1 MVTWCSLNQYIDI
14 LHLIYSKVFYRLAI
28 IAQFFDWWHILE
40 YQWPWWTGWIVSWSS
55 PPCFLGYLYI
65 WMVWPIVIWAWAI
78 MGPTCVYTPKYWTAQ
93 QKKDEFLSLPGPWTL
108 LTLLSYHIA
117 NVWPNNGKRGSKV
130 CPQCGVYS
138 KPYLDWFMQET
149 TGFTAVPKYRIKPWC
164 FFPVNQFWGEHQNH
178 IQQLKTFSN

>member
-1 MVTWCSLNQYIDI
+1 LHSSSID
-14 LHLIYSKVFYRLAI
+14 
-28 IAQFFDWWHILE
+28 D
-40 YQWPWWTGWIVSWSS
+40 TSWSINDHDGQDES
-55 PPCFLGYLYI
+55 CLEVRHHVSSDMCDVYLNGLTHSHLS
-65 WMVWPIVIWAWAI
+65 
-78 MGPTCVYTPKYWTAQ
+78 MGPTSVYTPKYWTAQ

-149 TGFTAVPKYRIKPWC
+149 TGFTAVAKYRIKPWC

-178 IQQLKTFSN
+178 IQQWKNIQQLDNIQL

>member
-1 MVTWCSLNQYIDI
+1 MT
-14 LHLIYSKVFYRLAI
+14 HL
-28 IAQFFDWWHILE
+28 
-40 YQWPWWTGWIVSWSS
+40 GVSMTMMDRMNRVLKFATM
-55 PPCFLGYLYI
+55 FLRICVMYI
-65 WMVWPIVIWAWAI
+65 WMVLTHSHLS
-78 MGPTCVYTPKYWTAQ
+78 MGPTSVYTPKYWTAQ

-149 TGFTAVPKYRIKPWC
+149 TGFTAVAKYRIKPWC

-178 IQQLKTFSN
+178 IQQWKNIQQLDNIQL